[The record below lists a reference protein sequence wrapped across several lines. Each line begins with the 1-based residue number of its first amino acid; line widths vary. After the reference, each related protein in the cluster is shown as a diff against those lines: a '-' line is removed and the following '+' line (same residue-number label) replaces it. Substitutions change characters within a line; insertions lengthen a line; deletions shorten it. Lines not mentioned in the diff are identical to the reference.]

1 VDTFLTLVIALGG
14 IATGIGAI
22 WTAMLARRQ
31 LSEQRRFLEEQ
42 NEIARS
48 QARLTEQSLAEQRQ
62 SFQEQTGIAR
72 SQSQLTERSLVEQN
86 ERARLNLELDLL
98 GKLRDRFESR
108 YFLSRRR
115 RAAAYATDGFAAEGD
130 IAQAG
135 RFNRA
140 AYDVAN
146 FFEDLGYLQRIGA
159 LREET
164 VYHSF
169 GIMARTYWT
178 LYGNAIR
185 EMREEHGD
193 PELYE
198 DFERLDRR
206 LADLERERGIEPLT
220 QARVLRIMKDE
231 TIIGE
236 ESPTTEE

>member
-1 VDTFLTLVIALGG
+1 LGEG
-14 IATGIGAI
+14 LG
-22 WTAMLARRQ
+22 
-31 LSEQRRFLEEQ
+31 EER
-42 NEIARS
+42 EDLRDGHVS
-48 QARLTEQSLAEQRQ
+48 KR
-62 SFQEQTGIAR
+62 
-72 SQSQLTERSLVEQN
+72 QSQLTERSLSEQN

-98 GKLRDRFESR
+98 GRLRDRFESR

-115 RAAAYATDGFAAEGD
+115 LAAKYATDGFATEGD

-140 AYDVAN
+140 AYAVAN

-193 PELYE
+193 PEIFV
-198 DFERLDRR
+198 DFERLDRL
-206 LADLERERGIEPLT
+206 LADLERERGIEPVT

-231 TIIGE
+231 AIIGE
-236 ESPTTEE
+236 ESRRTVFACANNHYQNHSPSTLARFLELRRGERR